1 MWHTFHVFHSA
12 CRQSLS
18 KVVLPKS
25 NFLQTCSYCSTELDN
40 LTLPMFEGFEGC
52 GQAPENSSTSV
63 STQLLGLVSGK
74 VATSTHMQFHFCPRM
89 CRSPVFDATLCW
101 WVEGHCKASVAGGL
115 VEVRVLW
122 EQESV
127 GWLGERG
134 SVVKGSG
141 WGIYVEVTDDDM
153 TGKEWWVSCIRACSE
168 KWQRFWRFYE
178 FSTGMLGYF
187 FCLSMILQ
195 LSFM

>member
-1 MWHTFHVFHSA
+1 MQAITLKSGVAQIKLLADLLILLHRVGQLDTTNVWGLWRLWPGSWELFNVSEHT
-12 CRQSLS
+12 
-18 KVVLPKS
+18 
-25 NFLQTCSYCSTELDN
+25 
-40 LTLPMFEGFEGC
+40 
-52 GQAPENSSTSV
+52 APWSCVWQGGNIH
-63 STQLLGLVSGK
+63 
-74 VATSTHMQFHFCPRM
+74 THAVPFCPRM

-141 WGIYVEVTDDDM
+141 WGIYVEVTDEDM